1 MVEHN
6 VLNPSGEPGIYGVV
20 KLKNLAVGV
29 LPIDRDGSTYL
40 VGQYRFPGEYYS
52 WELPEG
58 GGAMDQE
65 PVVSAKREL
74 LEETG
79 LVAAQWSEF
88 ITMDLSN
95 AISDERAIGF
105 LAWDLEQH
113 PPEPESDERIVIRRV
128 AFKDALDMAMTGEI
142 RCVFTQAML
151 FKAALMVK
159 NGDLP
164 DALARRLGN

>member
-1 MVEHN
+1 
-6 VLNPSGEPGIYGVV
+6 
-20 KLKNLAVGV
+20 
-29 LPIDRDGSTYL
+29 
-40 VGQYRFPGEYYS
+40 
-52 WELPEG
+52 
-58 GGAMDQE
+58 MDQE

-79 LVAAQWSEF
+79 LVAAQWSKF

-151 FKAALMVK
+151 FKAVLMVK